1 MDILIKM
8 ENTSINAASFYY
20 SINMVRLIYH
30 AGLLREDEA
39 MAVIRSLEE
48 EYDMIFCPENI

>member
-1 MDILIKM
+1 M

-20 SINMVRLIYH
+20 SINMLRIIYK
-30 AGLLREDEA
+30 AGLLKEDEA

-48 EYDMIFCPENI
+48 QYGMIYYPEKI

>member
-1 MDILIKM
+1 M
-8 ENTSINAASFYY
+8 EPNSINAASFYY